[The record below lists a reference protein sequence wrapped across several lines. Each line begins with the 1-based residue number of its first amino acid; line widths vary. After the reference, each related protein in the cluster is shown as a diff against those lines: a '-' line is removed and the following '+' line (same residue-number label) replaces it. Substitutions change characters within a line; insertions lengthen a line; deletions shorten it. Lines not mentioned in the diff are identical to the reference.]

1 MGNSSK
7 MGNAL
12 DRCCKPE
19 VSDDMEIYNSE
30 RNYSSGIKKDIS
42 VNEIEKPK
50 YGPDSNRGNNNDE
63 YLL

>member
-1 MGNSSK
+1 

-12 DRCCKPE
+12 ERCCKPE
-19 VSDDMEIYNSE
+19 ISDDMEIYNSE

-42 VNEIEKPK
+42 VNEIERPK

-63 YLL
+63 